1 MINEKK
7 CPVCSEWTDGNK
19 PYCTHCGA
27 LIDPQQI
34 AARDKKERADEKIRY
49 ETPSRFKEFLDR
61 LSKSENPFAKFSFFI
76 LRGLFNIYMAI
87 LSFFLWLI
95 ALASG

>member
-1 MINEKK
+1 MISEKK

-19 PYCTHCGA
+19 PNCTHCGA

-34 AARDKKERADEKIRY
+34 AARNKKERVDHIIRNKIPSPFERYLEK
-49 ETPSRFKEFLDR
+49 
-61 LSKSENPFAKFSFFI
+61 LSESENPFAKFSFFI
-76 LRGLFNIYMAI
+76 LRGLFNIYMAV

-95 ALASG
+95 ALAAG